1 MYRLSVPA
9 PSQKTPLFPTPK
21 DTVVADE
28 EEKNTKEE
36 KEEEEEKEVESKSV
50 DDIVESVDSIEI
62 EDSEESEKT
71 ECKEDCNE
79 EIVIDYEEEDDG
91 SIPII
96 FRSFIQGDMFSVPTG
111 YAVRILQ
118 DLSSSSKP
126 KIKEIY
132 SDIDHVLDRYG
143 QWNAHLYSASAN
155 VIMNTPY
162 SPENENTVI
171 TPIFMKNILTGQGML
186 RGIPYISISIDMEN
200 ISENHP
206 YLSYISSKLK
216 WDQYNIVMQNSG
228 DAGID
233 LRGKVLN
240 MNIPIEY
247 VSFDMPLNYM
257 YIYIPGIH
265 SSMKMLKVGDTY
277 REKSN

>member
-9 PSQKTPLFPTPK
+9 PSQKTPLFPKPK

-28 EEKNTKEE
+28 KEKKEEKNEE
-36 KEEEEEKEVESKSV
+36 NEEEKKNVEIKSV

-62 EDSEESEKT
+62 EDSEESEST
-71 ECKEDCNE
+71 ECKENYSKDV
-79 EIVIDYEEEDDG
+79 IIDYKEEDDG

-96 FRSFIQGDMFSVPTG
+96 FRSFRQGDMFSVETG
-111 YAVRILQ
+111 YQTKILEETNGIQ
-118 DLSSSSKP
+118 KP
-126 KIKEIY
+126 NISQIY
-132 SDIDHVLDRYG
+132 SEINNALERYG
-143 QWNAHLYSASAN
+143 QWNAHLYSACAN

-162 SPENENTVI
+162 SPENENTVT
-171 TPIFMKNILTGQGML
+171 TPIFMRNELLGEGML
-186 RGIPYISISIDMEN
+186 RGIPYISISITMDYL
-200 ISENHP
+200 SQNHP

-216 WDQYNIVMQNSG
+216 WNQYDIF
-228 DAGID
+228 DD
-233 LRGKVLN
+233 RGKVLN

-247 VSFDMPLNYM
+247 VSIDELLNYM

-265 SSMKMLKVGDTY
+265 SSMKKLKVGETY